1 MKRVAIAV
9 AWVGL
14 TLALAGNYSQ
24 FENKL
29 LTSSQRLA
37 QLEQLLE
44 SARRRLQVLSGDPYA
59 APLER
64 DEAADAL
71 ARARAQLKRQRL
83 ELRKEAFRLWTDV
96 LLARARLQAAQ
107 AAEEVMEIRLRA
119 ARIRVEKGAASPLE
133 LDAAQR
139 AYERASLQGRQ
150 AQATLEAALQALAA
164 LTDVKPDEVPR
175 VTPPAKLGVGEYPDL
190 LLARLDVRALERAV
204 AAASGPDTPR
214 LELEGKTAELASAR
228 ERATRLRERLRRRLE
243 ILRLQYQRQQRL
255 IELARSAVNDAQKK
269 LEAQRLRWDQGLAS
283 RLDLS
288 SAQQALAQERADEVA
303 AAVELGRLALELWA
317 YAEAP

>member
-175 VTPPAKLGVGEYPDL
+175 VTPPAKLGVGEHPDL